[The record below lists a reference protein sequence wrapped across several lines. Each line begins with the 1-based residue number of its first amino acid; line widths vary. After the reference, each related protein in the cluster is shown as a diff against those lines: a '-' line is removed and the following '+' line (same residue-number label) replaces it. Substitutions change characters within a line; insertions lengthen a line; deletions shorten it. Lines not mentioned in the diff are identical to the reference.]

1 VESTL
6 KLFLNNLN
14 ADVVNHI
21 RISNTDSNW

>member
-6 KLFLNNLN
+6 KLFFNNLN

-21 RISNTDSNW
+21 KISNTDNNW